1 MGPGTARPRESA
13 SPPRPSRPY
22 SRSLEPPQYLRPTS
36 VRFRAPA
43 CGCARPA
50 ARPPLR
56 PRPRPRGSSSPRV
69 APPPSSVCPEL
80 GCSTTRRPLTPGVLA
95 LQVNDPDAQ
104 LWMVV
109 YMIPAALSLLVG
121 LNPLVTGNF
130 IWKSVSTIHILV
142 CIVWAVSLACHL
154 WLHSQQNILHE
165 EEGRELFGLVIITV
179 WMSLCHS
186 SSKNP
191 AGGRIQLA
199 TAVVVTLLPFISWI
213 YIYINKEM
221 RSSWP
226 THCKT
231 VI

>member
-1 MGPGTARPRESA
+1 M
-13 SPPRPSRPY
+13 
-22 SRSLEPPQYLRPTS
+22 
-36 VRFRAPA
+36 APA
-43 CGCARPA
+43 AGRWAPGLWRACNWLMA
-50 ARPPLR
+50 AFF
-56 PRPRPRGSSSPRV
+56 
-69 APPPSSVCPEL
+69 A
-80 GCSTTRRPLTPGVLA
+80 LA
-95 LQVNDPDAQ
+95 ALVQVNDPDAQ
-104 LWMVV
+104 LWMVSRRRFRRQEPRARTKHTASSISPASLPCVV

-199 TAVVVTLLPFISWI
+199 TAVVITLLPFISWI

>member
-1 MGPGTARPRESA
+1 M
-13 SPPRPSRPY
+13 
-22 SRSLEPPQYLRPTS
+22 
-36 VRFRAPA
+36 APA
-43 CGCARPA
+43 AGRWAPGLWRACNWLMA
-50 ARPPLR
+50 AFF
-56 PRPRPRGSSSPRV
+56 
-69 APPPSSVCPEL
+69 A
-80 GCSTTRRPLTPGVLA
+80 LA
-95 LQVNDPDAQ
+95 ALVQVNDPDAQ

-130 IWKSVSTIHILV
+130 IWKSVSTIHILI

-199 TAVVVTLLPFISWI
+199 TAVVITLLPFISWI